1 MGDKIFFGRNL
12 HCGQR
17 GIQRS
22 RSAVIE
28 QDGSADEPRHGD
40 DLAGAFG
47 ANVRRRREE
56 AGLTLEQLSTQSSV
70 SRAMLSK
77 VERGEKSPTIGVASK
92 IAHALDASLSELIG
106 GAAAAASGVA
116 VVMRKNDRPV
126 FRDPDTGFERHMVSA
141 APGAGGGEMV
151 VHYLPAQ
158 VSTGLLPA
166 YPRGSEKQL
175 VVLDGT
181 LTVAIGGIT
190 ETLNTG
196 DSIFFQAD
204 ADHGFAN
211 RTNAP
216 CEYIMIISRRS

>member
-1 MGDKIFFGRNL
+1 M
-12 HCGQR
+12 
-17 GIQRS
+17 
-22 RSAVIE
+22 VE
-28 QDGSADEPRHGD
+28 QDGNAPEPQHGD

-77 VERGEKSPTIGVASK
+77 VERGEKSPTIGVASR
-92 IAHALDASLSELIG
+92 IAHALDASLSDLIG

-126 FRDPDTGFERHMVSA
+126 FRDPETDFERHMVSA
-141 APGAGGGEMV
+141 APGAGGAEMV

-166 YPRGSEKQL
+166 YPPGTEKQL
-175 VVLDGT
+175 VVLEGT

-196 DSIFFQAD
+196 DSLFFQAD

-216 CEYIMIISRRS
+216 CEYIMFISRRT

>member
-1 MGDKIFFGRNL
+1 M
-12 HCGQR
+12 
-17 GIQRS
+17 
-22 RSAVIE
+22 VE
-28 QDGSADEPRHGD
+28 QDGNAAEPRHGD

-47 ANVRRRREE
+47 ANLRRRREE

-92 IAHALDASLSELIG
+92 IAQALDASLSDLIG
-106 GAAAAASGVA
+106 GAAAATSGLA
-116 VVMRKNDRPV
+116 VVLRKNERPV
-126 FRDPDTGFERHMVSA
+126 FRDPETGFERHMVSA
-141 APGAGGGEMV
+141 APGVGGGEMV
-151 VHYLPAQ
+151 FHYLPAQ

-166 YPRGSEKQL
+166 NPPGTEKQL

-181 LTVAIGGIT
+181 VTVLIGGID

-196 DSIFFQAD
+196 DSLFFQAD
-204 ADHGFAN
+204 VDHGFAN

-216 CEYIMIISRRS
+216 CEYIMVISRRS

>member
-1 MGDKIFFGRNL
+1 M
-12 HCGQR
+12 
-17 GIQRS
+17 
-22 RSAVIE
+22 VE
-28 QDGSADEPRHGD
+28 QDSNAVEPAHGD

-47 ANVRRRREE
+47 GNVRRRRED
-56 AGLTLEQLSTQSSV
+56 AGLTLEQLSFQSAV

-92 IAHALDASLSELIG
+92 IAHALDTSLSDLIG
-106 GAAAAASGVA
+106 GPAAAVSGVA
-116 VVMRKNDRPV
+116 VVMRKHERPV
-126 FRDPDTGFERHMVSA
+126 FRDPETGFERHMVSA

-151 VHYLPAQ
+151 VHHLPAH

-166 YPRGSEKQL
+166 YPPGTEKQL

-181 LTVAIGGIT
+181 LTVAIGGIS

-196 DSIFFQAD
+196 DSVFFQAD

-216 CEYIMIISRRS
+216 CEYIMVISRRT

>member
-1 MGDKIFFGRNL
+1 M
-12 HCGQR
+12 
-17 GIQRS
+17 
-22 RSAVIE
+22 AE
-28 QDGSADEPRHGD
+28 QDENAAEPRHGD

-47 ANVRRRREE
+47 GNVRRRREE

-77 VERGEKSPTIGVASK
+77 VERGEKSPTIGVASR
-92 IAHALDASLSELIG
+92 IAHALDASLSDLIG
-106 GAAAAASGVA
+106 APAAAASGVA

-126 FRDPDTGFERHMVSA
+126 FRDPETGFERHIVSA
-141 APGAGGGEMV
+141 APGAGRSEMV

-166 YPRGSEKQL
+166 YPPGTEKQL
-175 VVLDGT
+175 VVLEGA
-181 LTVAIGGIT
+181 LTVAIGGIS

-196 DSIFFQAD
+196 DSLFFQAD

-211 RTNAP
+211 RTNVP
-216 CEYIMIISRRS
+216 CEYIMVISRRT

>member
-1 MGDKIFFGRNL
+1 M
-12 HCGQR
+12 
-17 GIQRS
+17 
-22 RSAVIE
+22 VE
-28 QDGSADEPRHGD
+28 QDGNAAEPQRGD

-47 ANVRRRREE
+47 RNVRRRREE

-92 IAHALDASLSELIG
+92 IAHALDASLSDLIG
-106 GAAAAASGVA
+106 APAAAASGVA
-116 VVMRKNDRPV
+116 VVMRRSDRPV
-126 FRDPDTGFERHMVSA
+126 FRDPETGFERHIVSA
-141 APGAGGGEMV
+141 APGAGGAELV
-151 VHYLPAQ
+151 AHYLPAQ

-166 YPRGSEKQL
+166 YPPGTEKQL
-175 VVLDGT
+175 VVLEGT
-181 LTVAIGGIT
+181 LTVAIGGII

-196 DSIFFQAD
+196 DSLFFQAD

-216 CEYIMIISRRS
+216 CEYIMVISRRT